1 VLLVV
6 LAVMISGTFQILL
19 PVVPVMVERAGPH
32 GIGGAATAALF
43 LGAVAGELTSPWL
56 LTIWRGRRLMVAGQ
70 VVTAVSSLAYAV
82 PHAGTSLMIGAAA
95 VRGTGMGVAIVIAT
109 ALIADLAHPARRGT
123 SIGSFGVAMS
133 VPGVFVPSLG
143 VFLLAA
149 GRPELD
155 ALIGCVASLVGML
168 AAMRLPDK
176 PLHTS
181 EQQANLLG
189 AIRRPGIGIMFAG
202 YVLASCSFGGSLTV
216 VPLSLPLDGLGS
228 AATYFLVAGATRA
241 AGRGLSGV
249 IVDRIGARTVLAGG
263 LVISLIGLVALAL
276 HTNAA
281 VVLLAGLCYGAG
293 YGSIQTAAYVGMLER
308 GTARDSG
315 AISAL
320 WNSGIDLGSSLGGT
334 LIGLT
339 AAQIGYGSAAWVLP
353 GAVLLAL
360 PLVLLPGRVAPVADR
375 AGAEPLPLEG

>member
-1 VLLVV
+1 MLLVV
-6 LAVMISGTFQILL
+6 LAVMISLTFQILL
-19 PVVPVMVERAGPH
+19 PVVPVMVERTGPH

-43 LGAVAGELTSPWL
+43 FGAVVGELTSPWL
-56 LTIWRGRRLMVAGQ
+56 LTMWRGRRLMVAGQ
-70 VVTAVSSLAYAV
+70 VVTAVSSLVYAV
-82 PHAGTSLMIGAAA
+82 PHAGTPLMIGGAA
-95 VRGTGMGVAIVIAT
+95 VRGVGMGVAIVIAT
-109 ALIADLAHPARRGT
+109 ALIADLSHPARRGT

-133 VPGVFVPSLG
+133 LPGVFVPSVG

-155 ALIGCVASLVGML
+155 ALIACTASVVGML

-176 PLHTS
+176 PLQAPD
-181 EQQANLLG
+181 QQANLLT
-189 AIRRPGIGIMFAG
+189 ALSRPGIATIFAG

-216 VPLSLPLDGLGS
+216 VPLALPLAGLGS

-241 AGRGLSGV
+241 AGRGLAGV
-249 IVDRIGARTVLAGG
+249 LVDRIGARRVLTVGMVLC
-263 LVISLIGLVALAL
+263 LVGLVALAL
-276 HTNAA
+276 HSSAA
-281 VVLLAGLCYGAG
+281 IVILAGLLYGAG
-293 YGSIQTAAYVGMLER
+293 YGSLQTAAYVAMLER

-334 LIGLT
+334 VIGLT
-339 AAQIGYGSAAWVLP
+339 AAQIGYGNAAWVLP

-360 PLVLLPGRVAPVADR
+360 PLVLLSRRGATVVDR
-375 AGAEPLPLEG
+375 PAVEPLLLEG

>member
-1 VLLVV
+1 
-6 LAVMISGTFQILL
+6 
-19 PVVPVMVERAGPH
+19 
-32 GIGGAATAALF
+32 
-43 LGAVAGELTSPWL
+43 
-56 LTIWRGRRLMVAGQ
+56 
-70 VVTAVSSLAYAV
+70 
-82 PHAGTSLMIGAAA
+82 
-95 VRGTGMGVAIVIAT
+95 
-109 ALIADLAHPARRGT
+109 
-123 SIGSFGVAMS
+123 
-133 VPGVFVPSLG
+133 
-143 VFLLAA
+143 
-149 GRPELD
+149 
-155 ALIGCVASLVGML
+155 
-168 AAMRLPDK
+168 
-176 PLHTS
+176 
-181 EQQANLLG
+181 
-189 AIRRPGIGIMFAG
+189 
-202 YVLASCSFGGSLTV
+202 
-216 VPLSLPLDGLGS
+216 
-228 AATYFLVAGATRA
+228 
-241 AGRGLSGV
+241 
-249 IVDRIGARTVLAGG
+249 

-375 AGAEPLPLEG
+375 AAAEPLPLEG